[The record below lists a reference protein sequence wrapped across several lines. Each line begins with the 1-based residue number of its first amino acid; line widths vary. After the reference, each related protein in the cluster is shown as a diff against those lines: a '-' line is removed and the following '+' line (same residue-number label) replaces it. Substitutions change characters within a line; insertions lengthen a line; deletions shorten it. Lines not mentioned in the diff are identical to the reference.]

1 MKKKIN
7 KEITL
12 PKSKYEGGYTKQ
24 EILDI
29 IRPLGIHHKT
39 FNKKMGVNTG
49 TISKTGELLYY
60 GYDITI
66 AIRCCLEKREKTFT
80 EWD

>member
-49 TISKTGELLYY
+49 TISKTGELLFY
-60 GYDITI
+60 GYDICL
-66 AIRCCLEKREKTFT
+66 AIDCCLEKREKTFT